1 MEQESFFGSV
11 RRFFR
16 DYVDGLS
23 GTSNFGKV
31 VQHAAKDAAFRD
43 KLLAAPGAVMA
54 EAGVKLP
61 EGMQV
66 EVFANTDKVIHI
78 VLPPFVSPETAGART

>member
-23 GTSNFGKV
+23 GTSSCGKLV
-31 VQHAAKDAAFRD
+31 HRASREEDFRN
-43 KLLAAPGAVMA
+43 KLLASPAEVMA

-61 EGMQV
+61 EGMKV
-66 EVFANTDKVIHI
+66 EVFVNTPKVIHI
-78 VLPPFVSPETAGART
+78 VLPPFVSPETSDARS

>member
-1 MEQESFFGSV
+1 MEQQESFLGSV

-16 DYVDGLS
+16 DYLDSLS
-23 GTSNFGKV
+23 GTSAFGKV
-31 VQHAAKDAAFRD
+31 LHRASQDQLFREQ
-43 KLLAAPGAVMA
+43 LLAAPGAVMT

-66 EVFANTDKVIHI
+66 EMFANTDKVIHI
-78 VLPPFVSPETAGART
+78 VLPPFVSSEPA